1 MRNIQYPC
9 CYQFRNKAIKQ
20 QIYLRSHINFF
31 LLSLVINSVR
41 SGQFY
46 SQFYPGEVPAGQE
59 MVEGSVRDERT
70 VVQLQHGQLGPGGGG
85 LAELLDPLVSDQLA
99 VGEREGGEGGAVRGQ
114 ADQGGVRDE
123 AALVQVQPG
132 EAAAVLGQS
141 LEAGVGEVG
150 EAGTLQGDQLLAVVP
165 QADQGAVRQVGAV

>member
-20 QIYLRSHINFF
+20 QIYLRSHIHFF

-70 VVQLQHGQLGPGGGG
+70 VVQLQHGQLSFSDRTFGYNG
-85 LAELLDPLVSDQLA
+85 LNFCIRRSE
-99 VGEREGGEGGAVRGQ
+99 
-114 ADQGGVRDE
+114 
-123 AALVQVQPG
+123 
-132 EAAAVLGQS
+132 
-141 LEAGVGEVG
+141 
-150 EAGTLQGDQLLAVVP
+150 T
-165 QADQGAVRQVGAV
+165 